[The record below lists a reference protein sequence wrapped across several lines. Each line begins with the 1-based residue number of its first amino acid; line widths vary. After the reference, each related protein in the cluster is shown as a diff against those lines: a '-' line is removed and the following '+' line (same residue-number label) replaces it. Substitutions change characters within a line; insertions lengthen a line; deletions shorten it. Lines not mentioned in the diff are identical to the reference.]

1 MNERLS
7 ALTCPACGAGGL
19 SRGARLTFDTRA
31 GVLSSS
37 IHSCRECSHRFL
49 LTDEE
54 SHTLSEAAY
63 THDYT
68 GFRED
73 PVFAAKVA
81 EALESDIKPLLPP
94 PARVLDVGCGNGAFL
109 QAAIAAGYEAEGID
123 ISEAAVSH
131 CRGLGL
137 SAQVVDFPN
146 HDFPRK
152 FDVIAMWDVVE
163 HLRAPGEFIAHAR
176 SQLAPGGILLLKIP
190 GFNGPTLWA
199 VGAFKHL
206 SKSILGAPNH
216 VQYFNERS
224 CQRLLERVGFQEI
237 VWLRSRRFRSKPP
250 TRSLTRLLSR
260 TVSGA
265 LSRISGDHNLFVAAR
280 RAGAG
285 E

>member
-109 QAAIAAGYEAEGID
+109 QAAFGFDRATLVPGQAGDADED
-123 ISEAAVSH
+123 
-131 CRGLGL
+131 
-137 SAQVVDFPN
+137 Q
-146 HDFPRK
+146 HDA
-152 FDVIAMWDVVE
+152 DDD
-163 HLRAPGEFIAHAR
+163 PGEGRADAR
-176 SQLAPGGILLLKIP
+176 
-190 GFNGPTLWA
+190 
-199 VGAFKHL
+199 
-206 SKSILGAPNH
+206 
-216 VQYFNERS
+216 
-224 CQRLLERVGFQEI
+224 
-237 VWLRSRRFRSKPP
+237 KP
-250 TRSLTRLLSR
+250 
-260 TVSGA
+260 
-265 LSRISGDHNLFVAAR
+265 
-280 RAGAG
+280 
-285 E
+285 